1 MAYRAGICG
10 YGSDMASGLGY
21 EQQVLGLI
29 ENMSFFKCPSC
40 GQNSNIFGHG
50 GARHMSEEMDLR
62 FLGEVPL
69 EIDIRSAS
77 DEGNPIVLS
86 APNSA
91 SAKAYTNMAE
101 KVMLRLAE
109 LAEERQLGPQILL

>member
-1 MAYRAGICG
+1 M
-10 YGSDMASGLGY
+10 
-21 EQQVLGLI
+21 
-29 ENMSFFKCPSC
+29 
-40 GQNSNIFGHG
+40 
-50 GARHMSEEMDLR
+50 
-62 FLGEVPL
+62 PL
-69 EIDIRSAS
+69 EIDIRSGS
-77 DEGNPIVLS
+77 DEGNPIVVS